1 MIDDLVTKGV
11 DEPYRMFT
19 ARAEY
24 RVLLRQDNADERL
37 TEKGFAIGLAE
48 KDRLEAL
55 RKKEES
61 IEGLI
66 QYLKETSVSPEN
78 INGFLETVETNR
90 IGQRVKAITIAA
102 RPQVSLEKFLQE
114 IEKVS
119 ESGFSFDNNE
129 YPVSRDEVIE
139 SAGIRIKYEGY
150 IQREKVVAEKIKR
163 LEKVKIPDDIDYS
176 ELLSISTE
184 GRQKLSKIRPENIG
198 QAGRISG
205 VSPSDI
211 NILLM
216 YLGR

>member
-1 MIDDLVTKGV
+1 VTKGV

-37 TEKGFAIGLAE
+37 TRKGFELGLASKE
-48 KDRLEAL
+48 RIIAL
-55 RKKEES
+55 NKKEEN
-61 IEGLI
+61 IKNLI
-66 QYLKETSVSPEN
+66 RYLKETSVSPEN
-78 INGFLETVETNR
+78 INGFLDSVETNR
-90 IGQRVKAITIAA
+90 IEQRVRAITIAA
-102 RPQVSLEKFLQE
+102 RPQVNLREFLKE
-114 IEKVS
+114 MEKVS
-119 ESGFSFDNNE
+119 IPALRPDCNDLD
-129 YPVSRDEVIE
+129 VKMDEIIE
-139 SAGIRIKYEGY
+139 SAEIRVKYEGY
-150 IQREKVVAEKIKR
+150 IQREKIVAEKIKR
-163 LEKVKIPDDIDYS
+163 LEKVRIPEDIDYS

-184 GRQKLSKIRPENIG
+184 GRQKLAKIRPENIG